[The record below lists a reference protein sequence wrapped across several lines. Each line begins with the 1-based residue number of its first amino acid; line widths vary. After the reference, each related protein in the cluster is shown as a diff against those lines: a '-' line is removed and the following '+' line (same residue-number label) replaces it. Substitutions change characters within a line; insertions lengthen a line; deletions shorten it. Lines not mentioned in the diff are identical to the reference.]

1 VAAFFGLFRYFL
13 NMSHSQVISDPN
25 RDLFDRLGIEYL
37 ESNRYR
43 PEFLGRRN
51 VKWTR
56 YYRWNTR
63 EFDELALRYG
73 TALRSGND
81 LPRLEIR
88 LIGGPL
94 GYGLFTLDSLA
105 PGDLIEEY
113 VGEVSRARHGKP
125 LPNGGYTTEYS
136 WGYPKVWNLGREL
149 EIDARLAG
157 GPLRFANHAPEE
169 PARSETTSTAEP
181 EHFPFE
187 GRWRVVFVAR
197 TAIKAGDE
205 ITVDYGEAY
214 WSGSERDLVGESP
227 DATKNDDPIS

>member
-1 VAAFFGLFRYFL
+1 
-13 NMSHSQVISDPN
+13 MSHCQVNSDPN

-73 TALRSGND
+73 EALISGEGP
-81 LPRLEIR
+81 PRLEVR
-88 LIGGPL
+88 HIGGLL
-94 GYGLFTLDSLA
+94 GYGLFTLAPLA
-105 PGDLIEEY
+105 PGDLIGEY
-113 VGEVSRARHGKP
+113 VGEVSRVRHGRP
-125 LPNGGYTTEYS
+125 LPKGGYTTDYS
-136 WGYPKVWNLGREL
+136 WGYPRVWNLGREL

-169 PARSETTSTAEP
+169 PTGSEAASTAEP

-197 TAIKAGDE
+197 TTIEAGGE
-205 ITVDYGEAY
+205 ITVDYGDAY
-214 WSGSERDLVGESP
+214 RSGSERDLVGESSDVTP
-227 DATKNDDPIS
+227 KDDSVR